1 MKHVFQEVR
10 IREGYVTDLYFTY
23 KILSK
28 LKLPLSSQIL
38 TNKDSSKNKIIN
50 IVDPLKEYVRPTS
63 RHSIRPQLTLVVTK
77 STLLRADNLI
87 TLIIPSPE
95 SRQMNI

>member
-38 TNKDSSKNKIIN
+38 TKDSSKNKIIN

-63 RHSIRPQLTLVVTK
+63 RHSIRPQLTLVITK

-87 TLIIPSPE
+87 TLIIPSPG